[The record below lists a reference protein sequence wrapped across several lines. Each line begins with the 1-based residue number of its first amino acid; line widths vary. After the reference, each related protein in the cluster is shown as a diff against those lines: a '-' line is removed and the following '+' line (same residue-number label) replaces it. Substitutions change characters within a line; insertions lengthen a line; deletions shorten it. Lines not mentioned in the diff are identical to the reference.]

1 MRKLLL
7 FIILAAL
14 PSWAGVTY
22 TAVTRTIL
30 GSKNQS
36 GDFRVR
42 GWVSGSHARMEFL
55 KSELPEIQTGT
66 YLVSSDGG
74 DTVYLVNPAEKTFTR
89 WDVNGMVHNMAD
101 MMRTFRGQM
110 KVRFEEPKVEK
121 LLEEAGPE
129 MQGLPTR
136 HFRYRTSY
144 KATLGDTETIA
155 TVMDEDIWTTSAI
168 QEPGVKAFLDK
179 RPTTGDEQLDR
190 ILNAE
195 MSKVPGFPLKR
206 TTSTQTQTHKQTTVT
221 RSEMEIVELKN
232 VDTPETMFA
241 VPKGFTEVD
250 DQEPTLDQAL
260 RKLEKKQREKDAH

>member
-1 MRKLLL
+1 MRKLLYFVL
-7 FIILAAL
+7 LATM
-14 PSWAGVTY
+14 PSWAGITY

-36 GDFRVR
+36 GDFRVQ
-42 GWVSGSHARMEFL
+42 GWVSGNRARMQFL
-55 KSELPEIQTGT
+55 QSELPQIQTGT

-101 MMRTFRGQM
+101 MMRTFRGEM
-110 KVRFEEPKVEK
+110 MVRFEEPKVEK
-121 LLEEAGPE
+121 LLDEKGPS

-144 KATLGDTETIA
+144 KASLGDTETIA
-155 TVMDEDIWTTSAI
+155 TVMEEDIWTTNAI

-206 TTSTQTQTHKQTTVT
+206 TTSTQTQTRKQTTVT

-232 VDTPETMFA
+232 VETPDTIFTLPR
-241 VPKGFTEVD
+241 GFTEVD
-250 DQEPTLDQAL
+250 AEEPTLDQAL
-260 RKLEKKQREKDAH
+260 RKLEKKQREKEAH